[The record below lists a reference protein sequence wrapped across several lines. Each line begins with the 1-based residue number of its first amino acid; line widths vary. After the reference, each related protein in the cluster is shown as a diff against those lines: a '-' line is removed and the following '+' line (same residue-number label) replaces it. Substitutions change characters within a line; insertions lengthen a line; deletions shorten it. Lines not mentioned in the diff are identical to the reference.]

1 MKVSDSESP
10 TGLPRLQPMR
20 ERIMINKS
28 AALSFLETSN
38 IKHVLDSVFRRLA
51 LHNLHILYL
60 RERCPVSMAQT
71 HRKTRRGILGHH
83 SPESRVEDLVC
94 SVTCHR

>member
-20 ERIMINKS
+20 ESIMINKS

-38 IKHVLDSVFRRLA
+38 MFSIVFFRRLA